1 MTGISI
7 NKYLKYLLLTA
18 TVIWLAANKG
28 HSQPKDIPKELY
40 KAAGIPDSL
49 KEDANAVIRLS
60 IDIVSVKGPGRLVKK
75 HHSIVT
81 ILNEKGDDE
90 AILEMGYNKYTTYSS
105 LEMRVYDEN
114 GVVMKKYHKSDMYD
128 GSATSGSDLVTDERF
143 LAVRHTVAKYPV
155 TIEQEYERDETSS
168 LQIGRWD
175 IQKDQESVQNA
186 WYAVSINSTAGFR
199 HLDKNIVIKPEK
211 TADGESNTYTWHAS
225 NLKAIKVE
233 EGAEAWR
240 VLPKIYFASNKFEF
254 YGFAGDFSTW
264 QSYGKWQMALNA
276 DVSSLSPEREAE
288 IRKMT
293 DSIKTDKA
301 KAKFLYK
308 YMQQNMRYVS
318 IQLGIGGLKPFP
330 ATFVDQ
336 KKYGD
341 CKALVNYMGALLKAV
356 KIPSFYAIVNAG
368 KNEEPA
374 ESAFPYDSFN
384 HIILCVPF
392 KNDTTWLECTSS
404 DKPFGKLGP
413 FTENRKALIVTED
426 GGKLVNTP
434 LSTMQDNQFSSEAH
448 LVLDAEGGATAK
460 VKVWGTGEYRDEYIG
475 VASLKLDE
483 QKQLFMRILN
493 LKQPSAFEFSPSV
506 DKDGTK
512 EVDMNLEYDQFCDI
526 KAGDKQFY
534 RPHVFDLCAFTVPIE
549 EKRKADY
556 YFDSPIEKTCITTID
571 LPPGFEVETLPTNQ
585 NLKFTYGSYEVKYT
599 YDPAKNQVI
608 SDARFNITNH
618 VIPAAK
624 YNELQQ
630 YLDAIAKAQNKKLVI
645 RKKA

>member
-1 MTGISI
+1 
-7 NKYLKYLLLTA
+7 
-18 TVIWLAANKG
+18 
-28 HSQPKDIPKELY
+28 
-40 KAAGIPDSL
+40 
-49 KEDANAVIRLS
+49 
-60 IDIVSVKGPGRLVKK
+60 
-75 HHSIVT
+75 
-81 ILNEKGDDE
+81 
-90 AILEMGYNKYTTYSS
+90 
-105 LEMRVYDEN
+105 
-114 GVVMKKYHKSDMYD
+114 
-128 GSATSGSDLVTDERF
+128 
-143 LAVRHTVAKYPV
+143 
-155 TIEQEYERDETSS
+155 
-168 LQIGRWD
+168 
-175 IQKDQESVQNA
+175 
-186 WYAVSINSTAGFR
+186 
-199 HLDKNIVIKPEK
+199 
-211 TADGESNTYTWHAS
+211 
-225 NLKAIKVE
+225 
-233 EGAEAWR
+233 
-240 VLPKIYFASNKFEF
+240 
-254 YGFAGDFSTW
+254 
-264 QSYGKWQMALNA
+264 
-276 DVSSLSPEREAE
+276 
-288 IRKMT
+288 
-293 DSIKTDKA
+293 
-301 KAKFLYK
+301 
-308 YMQQNMRYVS
+308 
-318 IQLGIGGLKPFP
+318 
-330 ATFVDQ
+330 
-336 KKYGD
+336 
-341 CKALVNYMGALLKAV
+341 LKAV
-356 KIPSFYAIVNAG
+356 KIPSYYAIVNAG

-483 QKQLFMRILN
+483 QKQVFMHMLN

-571 LPPGFEVETLPTNQ
+571 LPTGFEVETLPTNQ
-585 NLKFTYGSYEVKYT
+585 NLKSTYGSYEVKYI

-608 SDARFNITNH
+608 SNAKFNITNH

-630 YLDAIAKAQNKKLVI
+630 YLDAVVKAQNKKLVI